1 MLLFYIIMGILIY
14 WILKIIIR
22 SLFGI
27 KPKVEVKGSS
37 QKKPLDL
44 TNQEVEDIDFK
55 EIKE

>member
-1 MLLFYIIMGILIY
+1 MFLFYLMMGILVY
-14 WILKIIIR
+14 WILKFIAKI
-22 SLFGI
+22 LFSA

-37 QKKPLDL
+37 QKGPLDL

>member
-14 WILKIIIR
+14 WILKIILR
-22 SLFGI
+22 SLFSV

-37 QKKPLDL
+37 QKRPLDL

-55 EIKE
+55 EIKK